1 MVRGTATAASR
12 SLPTRRATEPAR
24 AGGAISG
31 VIRSLAAAAAGI
43 VLLSACSA
51 GPRASGPGGSEEP
64 SGPGSASGSS
74 AGTGSASTAPSGTG
88 TPSAPASAAGNLSR
102 RNVPSALGPFTPSVP
117 SPDDG
122 EEGGFASNGTP
133 VRALDA
139 RYAATEAL
147 PPCSQQEVKVPR
159 ATHGITANYSY
170 EGRPGALIVLDFA
183 GPADARAWFSAF
195 TGLVRSC
202 PRVGTAPTITATT
215 VTDQRENAGSVW
227 TEAGRVDGA
236 RATMGSVQSKDVD
249 PARLL
254 EDVRSAR

>member
-1 MVRGTATAASR
+1 MMRGTATDAAR
-12 SLPTRRATEPAR
+12 SLSICRVRPSSVPRH
-24 AGGAISG
+24 GVSG
-31 VIRSLAAAAAGI
+31 VIRSLAAASTG
-43 VLLSACSA
+43 LLLLTGCSGSSQA
-51 GPRASGPGGSEEP
+51 PGP
-64 SGPGSASGSS
+64 SGSGHASGSAQPAVTS
-74 AGTGSASTAPSGTG
+74 PSPTAVSGAA

-102 RNVPSALGPFTPSVP
+102 RNVPSALGSFTPSVP
-117 SPDDG
+117 GPEDG

-159 ATHGITANYSY
+159 ATYGITANYSY
-170 EGRPGALIVLDFA
+170 KGRPGALIVLDFA
-183 GPADARAWFSAF
+183 RPTDARAWFSAF

-202 PRVGTAPTITATT
+202 PRVGVAPRVTATT
-215 VTDQRENAGSVW
+215 VTDQRDNTGSVW
-227 TEAGRVDGA
+227 TEAGYIDGA

-254 EDVRSAR
+254 RDVKSAR